1 MRITYSVGRSARDNR
16 PQLAQAP
23 SFDEYKL
30 AIKALKKT
38 INVSPND
45 STETM
50 REKKARLNYIW
61 GALINKTKGRSAA
74 NAGNRHVLW
83 LDMDGCSLDAWNTLK
98 GVLSMYRCL
107 CYTTASHEHPTAN
120 NEQRWRI
127 GIMLDSSVTAQM
139 YAELG
144 PRVEQEI
151 MDCYELLGD
160 EPIIWD
166 RSVYEPSHMVFAPHE
181 GAQFLEFDGAVI
193 NVGVV
198 LASDLVLHSNA
209 TDISDFDVVSDD
221 DLSRLV
227 DLDNI
232 DSHTFDDI
240 RSALWHPQVLNDAKP
255 AMGKHNAWAA
265 MGCRLAW
272 FIDTDYESQA
282 RDLWLEWSAAGGGSG
297 DDVSE
302 AARRWDEGKLKA
314 ERTGFQ
320 SIFSYAQKHGWVN
333 PGTERLKT
341 AVATA
346 DDFDDIQVVNEPLP
360 LPSFKRDKYGQIE
373 STIDNAAKAVMRPDF
388 INIEIRFDTF
398 RDEIMFA
405 PTGTNE
411 WQQFSDADYSRLRIA
426 MENRDFKPVG
436 RELIRDVVLL
446 AAEENQFDSAI
457 EWLTNLEWDGVKRV
471 EHFYH
476 THFGAEDTPYT
487 RAVSLYMWTAM
498 AGRVLVPGIK
508 ADMVPILVGAQ
519 GCGKSSGV
527 AALSPDP
534 TFFAEISFAEKDDDL
549 ARKMRGR
556 LVAEIGELR
565 GLNTKELE
573 SIKAFVTRTHENWIP
588 KFKEFATQFPR
599 RSLIIGTTNEDEF
612 LADRTGNRRWLP
624 VEVAKVNVDDITRDV
639 LQLWAEAREMFKA
652 DGIQYEA
659 AEHLASQVHDKYAI
673 RDAWLEIIEQ
683 WLDAPDLL
691 TGEKPRTRSFLRAA
705 EVLREAL
712 NLDPKNISRREQM
725 RISNVLQNCGY
736 KSIRKFLEG
745 KQQRVFI
752 CGQDNLDNL

>member
-45 STETM
+45 STEAM

-83 LDMDGCSLDAWNTLK
+83 LDMDGCSLDAWNSLK
-98 GVLSMYRCL
+98 GVLSMYRSI

-160 EPIIWD
+160 EPIKWD

-193 NVGVV
+193 NVGTV
-198 LASDLVLHSNA
+198 LASDLVLHRNVA
-209 TDISDFDVVSDD
+209 DISDFDVVSDD

-240 RSALWHPQVLNDAKP
+240 RSALWHPQVLRLAENYPTWVD
-255 AMGKHNAWAA
+255 MGN
-265 MGCRLAW
+265 RLAW
-272 FIDTDYESQA
+272 FKDTDYEDKA
-282 RDLWLEWSAAGGGSG
+282 KALWVEWSTKAAKG
-297 DDVSE
+297 DEE
-302 AARRWDEGKLKA
+302 AAINKWSQLCAD
-314 ERTGFQ
+314 RTGYQ
-320 SIFSYAQKHGWVN
+320 AIFTLAQKEGWVN

-346 DDFDDIQVVNEPLP
+346 DDFDDIQIANEPLP

-388 INIEIRFDTF
+388 IDIEIRFDTF

-426 MENRDFKPVG
+426 MEKRDFKPVG

-471 EHFYH
+471 EQFYH

-498 AGRVLVPGIK
+498 AGRVMVPGIK

-624 VEVAKVNVDDITRDV
+624 VEVIKVNVDDITRDV

-659 AEHLASQVHDKYAI
+659 AEHLAAQVHEKYTI
-673 RDAWLEIIEQ
+673 KDAWLEIIER
-683 WLDAPDLL
+683 WLDEPDLM

-725 RISNVLQNCGY
+725 RIGNVLQNCGY
-736 KSIRKFLEG
+736 KSERIYVKG
-745 KQQRVFI
+745 VQTRVFTPI
-752 CGQDNLDNL
+752 QDDQDNL

>member
-16 PQLAQAP
+16 PQIAYAL
-23 SFDEYKL
+23 SFDDYKL

-38 INVSPND
+38 INVLPSD
-45 STETM
+45 TTEAM

-98 GVLSMYRCL
+98 GILSMYSCI
-107 CYTTASHEHPTAN
+107 CYTTASHEHKTVN
-120 NEQRWRI
+120 NAQRWRI
-127 GIMLDSSVTAQM
+127 GIELDNRVTAQM

-160 EPIIWD
+160 GAIKWD

-181 GAQFLEFDGAVI
+181 DAQFLEFNGAVI
-193 NVGVV
+193 NISTI
-198 LASDLVLHSNA
+198 LASDLVLHSNVA
-209 TDISDFDVVSDD
+209 DISDFDVVSDD

-232 DSHTFDDI
+232 DSHTFNDI
-240 RSALWHPQVLNDAKP
+240 RSALWHPHVLRLAENYPTWVD
-255 AMGKHNAWAA
+255 MGN
-265 MGCRLAW
+265 RLAW
-272 FIDTDYESQA
+272 FKETDYEDKA
-282 RDLWLEWSAAGGGSG
+282 KALWIEWSAKAEKG
-297 DDVSE
+297 DEE
-302 AARRWDEGKLKA
+302 AAINKWSQLCAD
-314 ERTGFQ
+314 RTGYQ
-320 SIFSYAQKHGWVN
+320 AIFTLAQKEGWVN

-346 DDFDDIQVVNEPLP
+346 DDFEDLQTANEPLP
-360 LPSFKRDKYGQIE
+360 LPSFKRDRHGQIE
-373 STIDNAAKAVMRPDF
+373 ATVDNAAKAVMRPDF
-388 INIEIRFDTF
+388 IGVDIRFDTF
-398 RDEIMFA
+398 RDEIMLA

-411 WQQFSDADYSRLRIA
+411 WRQFSDVYYTRLRRV
-426 MENRDFKPVG
+426 MEKRDFKPVG
-436 RELIRDVVLL
+436 PQLIRDVVLL

-457 EWLTNLEWDGVKRV
+457 EWLNSLEWDGVKRV
-471 EHFYH
+471 EQFYH

-487 RAVSLYMWTAM
+487 RAVSLYMWSAL
-498 AGRVLVPGIK
+498 AGRVLMPGIK

-527 AALSPDP
+527 AALAPDL
-534 TFFAEISFAEKDDDL
+534 TFFTEISFAEKDDDL

-556 LVAEIGELR
+556 LVAEIGELK
-565 GLNTKELE
+565 GLNTKDLE
-573 SIKAFVTRTHENWIP
+573 SIKSFVTRTHENWIP

-599 RSLIIGTTNEDEF
+599 RLLIIGTTNEDEF

-624 VEVAKVNVDDITRDV
+624 VEVSKVNVDDITRDV

-659 AEHLASQVHDKYAI
+659 AEFLAAQVHDKYAI
-673 RDAWLEIIEQ
+673 KDAWLEIIEQ
-683 WLDAPDLL
+683 WLDEPDLL

-736 KSIRKFLEG
+736 KSVQRRVDG
-745 KQQRVFI
+745 KVTRVFEPFVTT
-752 CGQDNLDNL
+752 CTNL

>member
-45 STETM
+45 SIEAM

-74 NAGNRHVLW
+74 NAGHRHVLW
-83 LDMDGCSLDAWNTLK
+83 LDMDGCSLDAWNRLT
-98 GVLSMYRCL
+98 GVLSMYRCF

-127 GIMLDSSVTAQM
+127 GIMLDNSVTAHM

-151 MDCYELLGD
+151 MDCYQLLSD
-160 EPIIWD
+160 EPVKWD

-181 GAQFLEFDGAVI
+181 GAEFLEFDGAVI
-193 NVGVV
+193 NVDTV
-198 LASDLVLHSNA
+198 LASNLVLHSNA
-209 TDISDFDVVSDD
+209 VDGSDFNTVSGD
-221 DLSRLV
+221 DLTRLV
-227 DLDNI
+227 DLSHI
-232 DSHTFDDI
+232 DSHTFEDI
-240 RSALWHPQVLNDAKP
+240 RSALWHPRVLRFAENYPTWVD
-255 AMGKHNAWAA
+255 MGN
-265 MGCRLAW
+265 RLAW
-272 FIDTDYESQA
+272 FKDTDYEDKA
-282 RDLWLEWSAAGGGSG
+282 KALWVEWSAKADKG
-297 DDVSE
+297 DEE
-302 AARRWDEGKLKA
+302 AAINKWSQLRAD
-314 ERTGFQ
+314 RTGYQ
-320 SIFSYAQKHGWVN
+320 AIFTLAQKEGWIN
-333 PGTERLKT
+333 PGCERLKT
-341 AVATA
+341 AVVTV
-346 DDFDDIQVVNEPLP
+346 DDFEAIQVVNKPLP
-360 LPSFKRDKYGQIE
+360 LPSFKRDKYGRIE
-373 STIDNAAKAVMRPDF
+373 STIDNVAKAVMHPDF
-388 INIEIRFDTF
+388 IDIEIRFDTF

-426 MENRDFKPVG
+426 MEKRDFKPVG

-457 EWLTNLEWDGVKRV
+457 EWLTNLEWDGVRRV
-471 EHFYH
+471 ETFYH
-476 THFGAEDTPYT
+476 THFGAENTPYT

-508 ADMVPILVGAQ
+508 ADMVPILIGAQ
-519 GCGKSSGV
+519 GCGKSTGV
-527 AALSPDP
+527 AALCPDP
-534 TFFAEISFAEKDDDL
+534 TFFTEISFAEKDDDL

-624 VEVAKVNVDDITRDV
+624 VEVIKVNVDDIRRDV

-652 DGIQYEA
+652 DGVQYEA
-659 AEHLASQVHDKYAI
+659 AEYLASHIYEKYTI
-673 RDAWLEIIEQ
+673 KDAWLEIIER
-683 WLDAPDLL
+683 WLDEPDLM
-691 TGEKPRTRSFLRAA
+691 TGEKPRTRGFLRAA
-705 EVLREAL
+705 DVLREAL

-736 KSIRKFLEG
+736 KSMRKFLEG

-752 CGQDNLDNL
+752 CE